1 MRQPGKNNR
10 QRGRGRRSGHNNGH
24 INRNTTMD
32 SNGPDVRLRGN
43 AQQLHEKYIAL
54 ANDASAAGERI
65 QAEAYFQFADH
76 YFRVN
81 AAIIAAAEER
91 QNRHQDKNNASSQ
104 VDKSADSK
112 SDGQTE
118 ASASDDQHAETE
130 AVAIEKDGDVAED
143 NASEGNA
150 SEGNTEDSSSEDQPV
165 GLAV

>member
-10 QRGRGRRSGHNNGH
+10 QRGRGRRTGHNNGH

-81 AAIIAAAEER
+81 SAIIAAAEER
-91 QNRHQDKNNASSQ
+91 QNRHQDKNNGSSQ
-104 VDKSADSK
+104 ADKTADSK
-112 SDGQTE
+112 AEDQSE
-118 ASASDDQHAETE
+118 VSSSDDQPAEAE
-130 AVAIEKDGDVAED
+130 AVAIEEDGAED
-143 NASEGNA
+143 TPSEGNSA
-150 SEGNTEDSSSEDQPV
+150 DEDSNEDQPV